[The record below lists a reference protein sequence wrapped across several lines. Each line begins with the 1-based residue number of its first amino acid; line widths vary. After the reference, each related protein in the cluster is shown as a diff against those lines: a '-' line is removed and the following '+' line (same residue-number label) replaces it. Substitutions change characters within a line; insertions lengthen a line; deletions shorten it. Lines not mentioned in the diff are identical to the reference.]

1 MPVHIYVPGFLPS
14 SGVLTAA
21 SVYAK
26 SPVLTCAVQLMV
38 ELCLFTGLGKRK
50 RVMDE
55 KELMMPLELGYVQ
68 AAEKRKALIKK
79 STSECVEVFV
89 TLKITSTHTWP
100 QMYDIHCFCEQ
111 HCYFFIL
118 EIPGGGEKQESNRL
132 QGGRRA
138 RWPTTP
144 HVARN

>member
-1 MPVHIYVPGFLPS
+1 MYQAQLYDFNMAAPENCAYILLLWSGDAGKCSFEMPVRIYVPGFLPS

-26 SPVLTCAVQLMV
+26 SPVLTSAVQLMV

-79 STSECVEVFV
+79 FTSECVGSFCHSRDHIATHMATNVRQ
-89 TLKITSTHTWP
+89 TL
-100 QMYDIHCFCEQ
+100 
-111 HCYFFIL
+111 L
-118 EIPGGGEKQESNRL
+118 L
-132 QGGRRA
+132 
-138 RWPTTP
+138 
-144 HVARN
+144 

>member
-1 MPVHIYVPGFLPS
+1 MISIWQPQRIVRIFYFCGQVTLVNAVLKCQCAYMFPGFLPS

-26 SPVLTCAVQLMV
+26 SPVLTSAVQLMV

-79 STSECVEVFV
+79 FTSECVGSFCHSRDHIATHMATNVRH
-89 TLKITSTHTWP
+89 TL
-100 QMYDIHCFCEQ
+100 
-111 HCYFFIL
+111 L
-118 EIPGGGEKQESNRL
+118 L
-132 QGGRRA
+132 
-138 RWPTTP
+138 
-144 HVARN
+144 